1 MKKYPFLCSKI
12 KMKAEFSNKIEI
24 DVVVL
29 DDEVDLCFMM
39 QTILKSSG
47 LSVKGITD
55 AADLYDILEE
65 YSPRVLVL
73 DLQLQKFNGAE
84 ICEKL
89 IADKIIPNGKIMLI
103 SASYNGLEK
112 ANNCGANAF
121 LEKPFGI
128 KEFEVKVM
136 SLMQENESIVKA
148 S

>member
-1 MKKYPFLCSKI
+1 
-12 KMKAEFSNKIEI
+12 MKAEFSNKIEI

-136 SLMQENESIVKA
+136 SLMQENEPVVKA

>member
-1 MKKYPFLCSKI
+1 MKV
-12 KMKAEFSNKIEI
+12 EFSNKIEI
-24 DVVVL
+24 DVVLL
-29 DDEVDLCFMM
+29 DDEADLCFMM
-39 QTILKSSG
+39 QAILKSSG

-55 AADLYDILEE
+55 AEDLDAILEK

-84 ICEKL
+84 ICERL
-89 IADKIIPNGKIMLI
+89 IADKVIPNAKILLI